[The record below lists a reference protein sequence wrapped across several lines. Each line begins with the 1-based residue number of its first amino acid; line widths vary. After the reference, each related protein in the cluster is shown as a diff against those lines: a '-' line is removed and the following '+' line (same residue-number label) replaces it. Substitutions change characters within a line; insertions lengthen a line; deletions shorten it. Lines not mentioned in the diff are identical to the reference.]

1 MIAKASSLLVSM
13 FLALAIGFLFHQKPT
28 LKQQIDNEK
37 ACLNDKILKFG
48 LIKDTI
54 NDTISVR

>member
-1 MIAKASSLLVSM
+1 MISKASSLLVSM

-37 ACLNDKILKFG
+37 ACLNEKIVHFG
-48 LIKDTI
+48 LAKDTLNVASI
-54 NDTISVR
+54 R